1 MYAAVVYKCI
11 MNAIVIVQLN
21 KSLIIII
28 NLKIIQR
35 YVYSVSIL
43 MPIESRTS
51 KLCMGFV
58 NREPN

>member
-21 KSLIIII
+21 KSLIII

-35 YVYSVSIL
+35 NVYDVSIL